1 MQGGLWALLY
11 VLLSVRVIF
20 FFYGLMML
28 LWVEHCY
35 I

>member
-20 FFYGLMML
+20 FF
-28 LWVEHCY
+28 LWFNDASLG
-35 I
+35 